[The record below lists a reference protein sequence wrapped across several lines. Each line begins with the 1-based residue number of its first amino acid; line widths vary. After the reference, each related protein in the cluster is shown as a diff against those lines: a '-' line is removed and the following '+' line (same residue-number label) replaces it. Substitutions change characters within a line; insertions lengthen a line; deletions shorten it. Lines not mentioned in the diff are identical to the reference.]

1 MEDFLKNSLGIA
13 GFNTIQVSSDND
25 SSLTPSALT
34 QFDNEDEVVND
45 VVEAEAFKAPRSEM
59 WPTFHALA
67 DSDKATCASVVVDSL
82 SAPTS
87 EARGEEQSRDA
98 KVTLTRLSIDL
109 KRLEEEAYPVQDGHS
124 KGSEECHVLFDED
137 TGLAQVHDGASNG
150 EKGADGQECLKGEIE
165 TGLALEHVQ
174 EETRNVKKFD
184 ELDETKG
191 QSKHQETDDVGEG
204 LSNEARCDRAEG
216 KCVSMVDEEENG
228 NEDGNSTFHC
238 YHVEN
243 VEQSK
248 NSSYDSGVS
257 RSKDASFVE
266 MQQKDRI
273 DVHEKNSCEESN
285 LKSEESAATSQT
297 EDMAKEISALEVDG
311 GLVEEQLSSH
321 VAENLTLLVKA
332 LPGHVSPSVD
342 AVMEDFAWFDCPGL
356 EVTKVEE
363 GLLVSVEDR
372 QLGLVAMEGL
382 KHKYSISKQVENILC
397 INVMLSSLQV
407 LMVADPSSGLFTL
420 TFTDSKCLRYTATKN
435 HFLQFCKE
443 GEQPLLS
450 RGSGLQEVLVSFAR
464 KEAAVE
470 AFESTKEDENFP
482 GLNVLPACRPSS

>member
-1 MEDFLKNSLGIA
+1 M
-13 GFNTIQVSSDND
+13 SSDSD
-25 SSLTPSALT
+25 SPLTPSALT
-34 QFDNEDEVVND
+34 QFHNEDEVVKD
-45 VVEAEAFKAPRSEM
+45 VVEAEAFKAPRSEV

-67 DSDKATCASVVVDSL
+67 DSDRATCVSVGEDSV
-82 SAPTS
+82 SAQTS

-98 KVTLTRLSIDL
+98 QVALTRLSIDL
-109 KRLEEEAYPVQDGHS
+109 KRLEEAAYPVQDGHS
-124 KGSEECHVLFDED
+124 KGSEEYHLLFDDD
-137 TGLAQVHDGASNG
+137 TGLAQVQDGTSDG
-150 EKGADGQECLKGEIE
+150 EEGTDGQECVKGEIE
-165 TGLALEHVQ
+165 TGLPPEHVQ
-174 EETRNVKKFD
+174 EETNLKKFD
-184 ELDETKG
+184 GLDETNG
-191 QSKHQETDDVGEG
+191 QSKQQETDDVGDG
-204 LSNEARCDRAEG
+204 PSNEARQESSEG

-228 NEDGNSTFHC
+228 NEDDNSTFHC
-238 YHVEN
+238 YHLEN

-266 MQQKDRI
+266 TQQKDRS
-273 DVHEKNSCEESN
+273 DVDEKKSYEESN
-285 LKSEESAATSQT
+285 LKSEESAATPHT
-297 EDMAKEISALEVDG
+297 EDMVMENSALEVDG

-397 INVMLSSLQV
+397 IKVMSSSL
-407 LMVADPSSGLFTL
+407 
-420 TFTDSKCLRYTATKN
+420 
-435 HFLQFCKE
+435 
-443 GEQPLLS
+443 
-450 RGSGLQEVLVSFAR
+450 
-464 KEAAVE
+464 
-470 AFESTKEDENFP
+470 
-482 GLNVLPACRPSS
+482 